1 MRSDSEPKA
10 NASAFCRILVP
21 LDGSELAECA
31 LSYVRTLATRL
42 RCRPLLFTACTPG
55 DPLEG
60 LYRAYLEK
68 KTDELRS
75 QGIGAGSELAR
86 GDPASQILDFAERG
100 DIRLIAISSHGCS
113 GVSRWPLGSIANKVL
128 IKSHIP
134 VLLIRTSGPRT
145 AFEAEDVHRIVG
157 QEVAS
162 LPNEPFRILV
172 PLDGSPVAQAII
184 PHVEALAYGM
194 ACEIALLRVVELVD
208 IPRVGKLGRSFGVTE
223 YEQQWH
229 DLAMRAESEAK
240 SYLGEMES
248 ALANKGMNVRSACL
262 VGKPVDTILRF
273 ADDYSADLV
282 ALATHG
288 FSGISRWAF
297 GSVASKVVE
306 GSSRPVLL
314 VRPSLPSQMTL
325 SFGMQKEL
333 QRSPSTTDYARTR

>member
-1 MRSDSEPKA
+1 MARSDSRPKA
-10 NASAFCRILVP
+10 NGLALCEILVP

-31 LSYVRTLATRL
+31 LSYVKALAPRL
-42 RCRPLLFTACTPG
+42 GCRLLLFSACTPG
-55 DPLEG
+55 DSLEP
-60 LYRAYLEK
+60 LYRAYLDK
-68 KTDELRS
+68 KIDELRS

-100 DIRLIAISSHGCS
+100 DIRLIAISSHGCG
-113 GVSRWPLGSIANKVL
+113 GVSRWPLGSIARRVL
-128 IKSHIP
+128 AKSHTP
-134 VLLIRTSGPRT
+134 VLLIRTGGPKS
-145 AFEAEDVHRIVG
+145 ALEAEDVHKTAWH
-157 QEVAS
+157 QLAF
-162 LPNEPFRILV
+162 LPKEPFRILV

-184 PHVEALAYGM
+184 PYVEALASGM
-194 ACEIALLRVVELVD
+194 AGEIALLRVAEPID

-223 YEQQWH
+223 YEREWH
-229 DLAMRAESEAK
+229 DLAVEAESEAK
-240 SYLGEMES
+240 RYLGEMES
-248 ALANKGMNVRSACL
+248 ALANKGVSVRSASL

-314 VRPSLPSQMTL
+314 LRPSLPSQMTP
-325 SFGMQKEL
+325 SFGIQKEL
-333 QRSPSTTDYARTR
+333 QRSPSTAD